1 MYVWVLKYSLNGD
14 SHWKPCFLL
23 LLPLC
28 SVNLEEALVSV
39 QPGATP
45 QKVAIWCWH
54 NVIFGLHGINIQHSK
69 NKFSVNTCERRW
81 LTMSYFIL
89 FSYAYVFLFASLFSC
104 VFACFFRRFLICS
117 DFQTSSFLFSVVSRL
132 DLSKIYGQPG
142 FNWHI
147 PIIWLCPK
155 LG

>member
-1 MYVWVLKYSLNGD
+1 MVIHIENHAFCY
-14 SHWKPCFLL
+14 CFLYVVSTL
-23 LLPLC
+23 KKHW
-28 SVNLEEALVSV
+28 LVYNRG
-39 QPGATP
+39 QPP